1 MELNYNICIR
11 QIFLRQWHLILNK
24 LPYVTLWNFQKTV
37 VICYKSVVLPESKLT
52 SLIQFFSHY
61 FHTSLE
67 LYHRCVYIYIYI
79 YIYWYTNLIF
89 TQYSCKTIRIME
101 QAWTPESDRSRFAYG
116 IFFMLLNLCK
126 CQLLH
131 LLHADNNIS
140 VLYYKWLN
148 V

>member
-79 YIYWYTNLIF
+79 DIQTWYSL
-89 TQYSCKTIRIME
+89 KT
-101 QAWTPESDRSRFAYG
+101 
-116 IFFMLLNLCK
+116 
-126 CQLLH
+126 
-131 LLHADNNIS
+131 HAKQS
-140 VLYYKWLN
+140 VLWSKHGLQNLTDLGLHMAFSSCCLTSVN
-148 V
+148 VNFFISFMRIII